1 MRPRLALLIERLRR
15 RRAARPR
22 YPYWRL
28 SEPVV
33 PPLRGWPVEAPRR

>member
-1 MRPRLALLIERLRR
+1 MRTRLTLLIERLRR

-22 YPYWRL
+22 YEAWRL

-33 PPLRGWPVEAPRR
+33 PALRGWPVERRGR